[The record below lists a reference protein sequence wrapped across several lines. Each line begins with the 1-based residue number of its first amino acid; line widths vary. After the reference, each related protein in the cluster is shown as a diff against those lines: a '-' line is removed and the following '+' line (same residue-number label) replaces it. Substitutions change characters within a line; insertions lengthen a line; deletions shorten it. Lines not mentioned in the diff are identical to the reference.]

1 MKHSLEKHNSKKKRN
16 TPGMCVC
23 TSKYKKAHLSYKKKF
38 SLRKT
43 HEVFLLNAI
52 KKSHKNSNIS
62 KNATQKL
69 SLNTK
74 WHEMN
79 NEHSNETFLM
89 IFKHCNQ
96 KRNALMYVL

>member
-43 HEVFLLNAI
+43 HEVFLLNAMFKNQSKSLI
-52 KKSHKNSNIS
+52 KIQIFQKTPPKNS
-62 KNATQKL
+62 
-69 SLNTK
+69 
-74 WHEMN
+74 
-79 NEHSNETFLM
+79 
-89 IFKHCNQ
+89 
-96 KRNALMYVL
+96 V